1 MTSAQKIRHSD
12 ILGQIPKTKFSGADL
27 KTVLDL
33 VSQLLVKVMRAE
45 RGFVRLFSEEA
56 LKPDHL
62 LGITGLNADEPI
74 RITESAY
81 IQRLLAGRFVRDGST
96 LLVPLLCQSQ
106 TVGFCCLD
114 RHSTE
119 PFTEEDGHFIMGIG
133 QAVMTLRDSHGAP
146 RAVSDRTDASAR
158 V

>member
-1 MTSAQKIRHSD
+1 MTSAQKLRHSD

-27 KTVLDL
+27 QTVLDL

-45 RGFVRLFSEEA
+45 RGFVRLFSEEV
-56 LKPDHL
+56 LGPDQL
-62 LGITGLNADEPI
+62 LGITGLNAGDPI

-81 IQRLLAGRFVRDGST
+81 IQRLLAGRFVRDGSR

-114 RHSTE
+114 RHNTE

-133 QAVMTLRDSHGAP
+133 QAVMTLRESAVAAP
-146 RAVSDRTDASAR
+146 VISSRSEAPA
-158 V
+158 

>member
-1 MTSAQKIRHSD
+1 MTSAQKIRQSA
-12 ILGQIPKTKFSGADL
+12 IFGQIPKTKFSGADIQ
-27 KTVLDL
+27 TVLDL

-45 RGFVRLFSEEA
+45 RGFVRLFSEDV
-56 LKPDHL
+56 LGPDQL
-62 LGITGLNADEPI
+62 LGITGLNAGEPI

-133 QAVMTLRDSHGAP
+133 QAVMTLKDSAGAS
-146 RAVSDRTDASAR
+146 RVTSDRSEASA
-158 V
+158 